1 MAQDAITLLKKD
13 HEKVKELLG
22 QLMES
27 SDRAIQ
33 TRRDLLEKIAS
44 ELRVHT
50 KIEEDVFYP
59 AFRDA
64 GKHEEKKM
72 YHEAVEEHRAV
83 EELVLPDLEKTEPGS
98 DQFAGRAK
106 VLKELVEHHVGEEE
120 EDIFPRAQQLFSAEQ
135 LASMGEKM
143 AELKQRAAT

>member
-1 MAQDAITLLKKD
+1 MALDAITLLKND
-13 HEKVKELLG
+13 HEKVKDLLG
-22 QLMES
+22 QLVES

-33 TRRDLLEKIAS
+33 TRRELLEKIAN
-44 ELRVHT
+44 ELSVHT
-50 KIEEDVFYP
+50 KIEEDVLYP

-83 EELVLPDLEKTEPGS
+83 EALVLPDLQKTEPGS

-106 VLKELVEHHVGEEE
+106 VLKELVEHHVEEEE
-120 EDIFPRAQQLFSAEQ
+120 EDMFPRAQDLFSAEQ
-135 LASMGEKM
+135 LSSMGEKM
-143 AELKQRAAT
+143 AELKQRATT

>member
-1 MAQDAITLLKKD
+1 MSQDAIDLLKQD
-13 HEKVKELLG
+13 HQKVKELLS
-22 QLMES
+22 QLAES

-33 TRRDLLEKIAS
+33 TRRDLVGKIAS
-44 ELRVHT
+44 ELRIHT

-64 GKHEEKKM
+64 GKHDEKKM

-83 EELVLPDLEKTEPGS
+83 EELVLPDLEKTDPGS

-106 VLKELVEHHVGEEE
+106 VLKELVEHHADEEE
-120 EDIFPRAQQLFSAEQ
+120 EDIFPKAQQLFDAEQ
-135 LASMGEKM
+135 LSSMGQKM
-143 AELKQRAAT
+143 SELKERATR